1 MNRLLAETGSRLG
14 YLALAAGLILSQHVA
29 AWWVISSRRVPLR
42 GWESWPPPDTEFWLS
57 PLHIMLERG
66 DLSALGAAGAF
77 AYSLAVAWALA
88 LLSFRRARQANGYH
102 ALAVLSVVPVLQLGA
117 IPVLAMLP
125 AQAPPEPDPD
135 SGEEPA
141 ASRKADVVHG
151 LLAGI
156 AIVVLAVL
164 VSAVTFGAYGWGLFV
179 MTPFTVGLTTGYLV
193 NRRIDQG
200 GAETVGLVL
209 GAAGL
214 GSLALMI
221 LALEGAVCIL
231 MAAPLAI
238 PVAIVGG
245 VIGRNLA
252 QVGRSRR
259 NPLASVAVLPMVFM
273 LEAAMPP
280 EVPIATAR
288 QIEIAAPPE
297 AVWTAL
303 TSDEAIGVRPGLTA
317 VAGLAYPISGRIEG
331 EGAERTRIG
340 TFSTGIAREKV
351 TEWVPGRTL
360 AFRVLSQ
367 PAAMEEMSPYRR
379 VHAPHLIGYFE
390 TDETRFELVPL
401 ADGRTRLTVRAQHRL
416 RIDPVLY
423 WEPIARL
430 AIRDNVD
437 RVLRDIAEK
446 AVLHSAR

>member
-1 MNRLLAETGSRLG
+1 MSRLLTELGSRLV
-14 YLALAAGLILSQHVA
+14 YLTLAAGLILSQHLA
-29 AWWVISSRRVPLR
+29 AWLAVSFH
-42 GWESWPPPDTEFWLS
+42 WPAPALEEEFWLT
-57 PLHIMLERG
+57 PLRSVLG
-66 DLSALGAAGAF
+66 LSGLSAVWAATAF
-77 AYSLAVAWALA
+77 AYSLAVAWGLA
-88 LLSFRRARQANGYH
+88 MLSFRRAREANGYY
-102 ALAVLSVVPVLQLGA
+102 ALAVLSVVPVIQLA
-117 IPVLAMLP
+117 VIPLLAMLP
-125 AQAPPEPDPD
+125 TRASPEPA
-135 SGEEPA
+135 SGTEAEVP
-141 ASRKADVVHG
+141 ASRKPDVVHG

-179 MTPFTVGLTTGYLV
+179 TTPFTVGLTTGFLV
-193 NRRIDQG
+193 NRRVDQG
-200 GAETVGLVL
+200 GSETVALAL
-209 GAAGL
+209 AAAGL
-214 GSLALMI
+214 GSLALVI
-221 LALEGAVCIL
+221 LALEGAVCIA

-238 PVAIVGG
+238 PVTIVGG
-245 VIGRNLA
+245 VIGRDLA
-252 QVGRSRR
+252 QVGRNRR
-259 NPLASVAVLPMVFM
+259 SPLASVAVLPMVFM

-288 QIEIAAPPE
+288 QIAIAAPPE
-297 AVWTAL
+297 AVWAAL
-303 TSDEAIGVRPGLTA
+303 TSGEPIRVRPGLTA

-331 EGAERTRIG
+331 EGAKRTRTG

-351 TEWVPGRTL
+351 TEWVPGHTL

-379 VHAPHLIGYFE
+379 VHAPHLVGYFE

-401 ADGRTRLTVRAQHRL
+401 ANGRTRLIVRAQHLL
-416 RIDPVLY
+416 RIDPALY

-446 AVLHSAR
+446 SEHR